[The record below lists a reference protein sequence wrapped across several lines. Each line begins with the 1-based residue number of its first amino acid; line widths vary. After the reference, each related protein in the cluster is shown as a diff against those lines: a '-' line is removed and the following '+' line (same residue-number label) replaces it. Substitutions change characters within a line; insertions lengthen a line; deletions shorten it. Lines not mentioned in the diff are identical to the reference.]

1 MPRRARAKSSSGIY
15 HVMLRGINKQAI
27 FLDDEDNEKF
37 LQILEECKAL
47 SEFELY
53 GYCLMGNH
61 VHLLLKECK
70 ESLELVLKRIGT
82 RYVYWYNKKYVRIGH
97 LFQDRYKSEVVES
110 DPYFSVALRYIHQN
124 PKKARLC
131 KSIGDYKWSSY
142 KNYFDKS
149 GIIDTSLALDLIGKS
164 NFEKFMNE
172 AKDDICLDD
181 NAQEKR
187 LSDEELSAIIEDK
200 LKIKAIMIQNEPKK
214 ARNDLLRDAL
224 GIDGV
229 STRQLSRVTG
239 ISANIIWAL

>member
-1 MPRRARAKSSSGIY
+1 MPRRARVKSSTGIY
-15 HVMLRGINKQAI
+15 HVMLRGINKQSI
-27 FLDDEDNEKF
+27 FSDNEDNEKF
-37 LQILEECKAL
+37 LRILEECKVI

-70 ESLELVLKRIGT
+70 EPLEQVLKRIGT
-82 RYVYWYNKKYVRIGH
+82 RYVYWFNKKYARIGH

-110 DPYFSVALRYIHQN
+110 DPYFSVVLRCIHQN
-124 PKKARLC
+124 PKKAGLC
-131 KSIGDYKWSSY
+131 KLIREYKWSSY
-142 KNYFDKS
+142 KNYIGKS
-149 GIIDTSLALDLIGKS
+149 GIIDTSLALEIISKS

-172 AKDDICLDD
+172 DKDDICLDD
-181 NAQEKR
+181 TNQDRR
-187 LSDEELSAIIEDK
+187 LSDEEVTTIIEDK
-200 LKIKAIMIQNEPKK
+200 FKIKAIMIQNEPKK
-214 ARNDLLRDAL
+214 ARNELLRDAL